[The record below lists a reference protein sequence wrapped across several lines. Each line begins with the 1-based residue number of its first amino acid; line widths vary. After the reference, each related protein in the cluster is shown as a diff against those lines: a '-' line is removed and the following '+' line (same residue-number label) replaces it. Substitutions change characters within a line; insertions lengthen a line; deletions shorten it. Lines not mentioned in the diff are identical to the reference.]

1 MPFLVILPYCKKAPK
16 YDNQM
21 NARKLPSGNWR
32 VQVYLGK
39 DAKGK
44 KKMASVT
51 APTKTEALQ
60 KAVLYGKKVPED
72 MSVEQ
77 AVRRYLAIREPVLSP
92 STYRGY
98 EGILNAHILPHPFAS
113 VRLTALNSSRIQ
125 RWVSDIASA
134 RSAKTVKNAYGLV
147 TAAVNMF
154 APELRFNV
162 KLPQRKRPQLYTP
175 STEDVKTILK
185 LSEGTDLHRV
195 ILLGA
200 VGMMRRGEIAAL
212 DASDLD
218 FTKNTIRITK
228 SMVRTSKGE
237 YVIKPPKTEASN
249 RTVVMPSFVMNELP
263 REGRVIDLNL
273 KQISDRFAKLLD
285 KADVPHFRFHDL
297 RHYAASIAA
306 SSSIG
311 ASVEAIKARGG
322 WSGDS
327 MMKRVYINQ
336 IGDEVDKDTAAIN
349 QYYADKLS

>member
-1 MPFLVILPYCKKAPK
+1 
-16 YDNQM
+16 M

-32 VQVYLGK
+32 VQVYLGR
-39 DAKGK
+39 DASGK

-51 APTKTEALQ
+51 APSKTEAIQ
-60 KAVLYGKKVPED
+60 KAALFGKKVPED
-72 MSVEQ
+72 MTVEQ
-77 AVRRYLAIREPVLSP
+77 AVRRYMAIREPVLSP

-98 EGILNAHILPHPFAS
+98 EGILNAQILPQPIAS

-125 RWVSDIASA
+125 GWISELSRTH
-134 RSAKTVKNAYGLV
+134 SAKTVKNGYGLF

-154 APELRFNV
+154 APELKFNV
-162 KLPQRKRPQLYTP
+162 KLPQRKKPNLYTP
-175 STEDVKTILK
+175 STDDIKTILK
-185 LSEGTDLHRV
+185 LSEGTELHRA

-212 DASDLD
+212 TAEDLD
-218 FTKNTIRITK
+218 FKKNTVRITK

-249 RTVVMPSFVMNELP
+249 RTIILPEFVMKELP
-263 REGRVIDLNL
+263 QEGRVINLNL
-273 KQISDRFAKLLD
+273 KQLSDRFIKLLD

-322 WSGDS
+322 WAGDS

-349 QYYADKLS
+349 QYFEKKLV